1 MDGYGIRH
9 ERTAWTGGIWTLA
22 TDDFSG
28 RDIGEQPDHSE
39 RCSGDRRGKPQVSRR
54 GACTGTSILSD
65 HRGLLDRVSRE
76 LIGQETQEAQALEA
90 IFQTA

>member
-1 MDGYGIRH
+1 MI
-9 ERTAWTGGIWTLA
+9 
-22 TDDFSG
+22 FSG

-39 RCSGDRRGKPQVSRR
+39 RVAQVIDEESHRFLEEALAR
-54 GACTGTSILSD
+54 ATSILSD

-76 LIGQETQEAQALEA
+76 LIGQETLEAQALEA